1 MRIENWLIWYR
12 EVHADSPA
20 RRPSLFSFCL
30 RDGASGR
37 LCEVRPWKIGPR
49 EEARRSMFSYEFVL
63 AWFGRMTCLQGQPA
77 ADINPELEEA
87 MLATEMASFHHAVM
101 PHTPYS
107 RSSMRTYAAPGVKSM
122 SSSFQFFGGHGLVAS
137 FFSLPTGTERLA
149 FRCVRSTNS
158 VGTSELSISM
168 WT

>member
-63 AWFGRMTCLQGQPA
+63 AWFGRMTCLQGQPV

-101 PHTPYS
+101 PHLTRDPLSGRMQRRWSTPCL
-107 RSSMRTYAAPGVKSM
+107 RP
-122 SSSFQFFGGHGLVAS
+122 SSSLAATA
-137 FFSLPTGTERLA
+137 SLPASSPCPQGLNGWRFDA
-149 FRCVRSTNS
+149 
-158 VGTSELSISM
+158 
-168 WT
+168 